1 MPHMSR
7 LLCVFDALML
17 IERRIEK
24 FSRIELLQNEPTMK
38 FPLAISIK
46 HREIYHIQYI
56 SPTFGRVGDG

>member
-1 MPHMSR
+1 MSR
-7 LLCVFDALML
+7 LPRIFDALML
-17 IERRIEK
+17 TERRIEK

-56 SPTFGRVGDG
+56 SPILGRTGDG